1 MDSLFGMEFSL
12 PMKFFIA
19 FAIVLILIGTAA
31 YLLRRFGT
39 GALAVT
45 TQRNRQPRLA
55 VVDNTPIDARRKL
68 VIVRR
73 DNVEHL
79 LLIGGPTDVLVESN
93 IVRAGA
99 QALRETA
106 LRSATAEPLALPEE
120 ANWPV
125 AAPPAPMRPEPIV
138 TRSEAPIRP
147 ETILRN
153 EPPPPQRPQQVYIPA
168 IQPPP
173 AQPLAPPMPQ
183 AAMPQAPMPQP
194 PMLQTAPPQA
204 PVQYAPP
211 PPRMAPP
218 AAPPQFAPAP
228 GLAAMPVASAPV
240 APAPVA
246 FQPPPPE
253 QPPQRPAVV
262 AAPAPM
268 PARPP
273 QDYAQIVAAAMS
285 VEPAGPAAN
294 DTPPP
299 VEEPAANEEQ
309 GLADMAHRLETALRT
324 PAPVPAAPVPQVAPP
339 RPRSTPVAAAP
350 APRAP
355 APSYENLQR
364 EMANLLGRQS
374 GSS

>member
-211 PPRMAPP
+211 PPHGSACRTAAVCSCAGPCCDACRIGACCARARRIP
-218 AAPPQFAPAP
+218 AATA
-228 GLAAMPVASAPV
+228 GTASA
-240 APAPVA
+240 APRGCSCACSH
-246 FQPPPPE
+246 
-253 QPPQRPAVV
+253 
-262 AAPAPM
+262 
-268 PARPP
+268 AR
-273 QDYAQIVAAAMS
+273 AAA
-285 VEPAGPAAN
+285 AG
-294 DTPPP
+294 
-299 VEEPAANEEQ
+299 
-309 GLADMAHRLETALRT
+309 LCADRRRRDVRRT
-324 PAPVPAAPVPQVAPP
+324 C
-339 RPRSTPVAAAP
+339 RT
-350 APRAP
+350 
-355 APSYENLQR
+355 
-364 EMANLLGRQS
+364 
-374 GSS
+374 GSQ